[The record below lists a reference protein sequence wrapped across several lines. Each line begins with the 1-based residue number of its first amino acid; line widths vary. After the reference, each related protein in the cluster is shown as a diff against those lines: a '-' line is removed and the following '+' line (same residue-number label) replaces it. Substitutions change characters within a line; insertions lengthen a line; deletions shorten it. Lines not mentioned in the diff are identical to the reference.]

1 MKLSLACA
9 LSHGARLLIL
19 DEATAGLDP
28 MARDEVLDLLREFVA
43 DDGHG
48 VLMSSHITSDLER
61 IADRVVCID
70 DGRIVF
76 DKPKDEITDTMGVAR
91 CRARDIDAILGAD
104 VFGGTAPRILRH
116 EYGIRSGGAGSV
128 RVRRGVPRHPLR
140 PHDHRRLSAF
150 HDQGG
155 LTMIRAWHLDLMMIR
170 QRMLLN
176 LPISL
181 VLCLWLGLQTQS
193 PATVVAAALF
203 MTYPMVG
210 MQLGQY
216 DELKGWK
223 SYRMTLPL
231 SRRDIVAGRYLT
243 LLTLVIASLLTAAVA
258 VGLNIGIAA
267 VAPGLGG
274 PAGMMAAM
282 FSADA
287 VHAALLVGLAFLLVC
302 TVMVCAMTILFYRFG
317 ATTATTMLPMLGVFA
332 VLMVALFVGSLD
344 ESVVAAWSDG
354 LLWLLSPERL
364 ALCCGICA
372 ALTVAIMAASAAICL
387 RIYTRTEL

>member
-1 MKLSLACA
+1 
-9 LSHGARLLIL
+9 
-19 DEATAGLDP
+19 
-28 MARDEVLDLLREFVA
+28 
-43 DDGHG
+43 
-48 VLMSSHITSDLER
+48 
-61 IADRVVCID
+61 
-70 DGRIVF
+70 
-76 DKPKDEITDTMGVAR
+76 
-91 CRARDIDAILGAD
+91 
-104 VFGGTAPRILRH
+104 
-116 EYGIRSGGAGSV
+116 
-128 RVRRGVPRHPLR
+128 
-140 PHDHRRLSAF
+140 
-150 HDQGG
+150 
-155 LTMIRAWHLDLMMIR
+155 MIRAWHLDLMMIR

-193 PATVVAAALF
+193 LATVVAAALF

-274 PAGMMAAM
+274 PAWMMAAM

-287 VHAALLVGLAFLLVC
+287 VHEALLVGSAFLLVC

-332 VLMVALFVGSLD
+332 VLMVALFVGSRD

-372 ALTVAIMAASAAICL
+372 ALTVAIMAASAAICMRL
-387 RIYTRTEL
+387 YADGTVTRTSSRICPPRRRGYRPVGANASRYAAMSRSRPIAAFAGLVDGNPTCGTESPARSSNGVHNRRYSCVALAPVVATNAMREPRISGTGSFGTALAIDASEAPSISHSAMTSHSAMPCRNANARRESGVSPGASSGSVGSANTAAITGQNRLRGCM

>member
-1 MKLSLACA
+1 
-9 LSHGARLLIL
+9 
-19 DEATAGLDP
+19 
-28 MARDEVLDLLREFVA
+28 
-43 DDGHG
+43 
-48 VLMSSHITSDLER
+48 
-61 IADRVVCID
+61 
-70 DGRIVF
+70 
-76 DKPKDEITDTMGVAR
+76 
-91 CRARDIDAILGAD
+91 
-104 VFGGTAPRILRH
+104 
-116 EYGIRSGGAGSV
+116 
-128 RVRRGVPRHPLR
+128 
-140 PHDHRRLSAF
+140 
-150 HDQGG
+150 
-155 LTMIRAWHLDLMMIR
+155 MIRAWHLDLMMIR

-193 PATVVAAALF
+193 LATVVAWALF

-364 ALCCGICA
+364 VLCCGICA
-372 ALTVAIMAASAAICL
+372 VLTVAIMAASAAICM

>member
-1 MKLSLACA
+1 
-9 LSHGARLLIL
+9 
-19 DEATAGLDP
+19 
-28 MARDEVLDLLREFVA
+28 
-43 DDGHG
+43 
-48 VLMSSHITSDLER
+48 
-61 IADRVVCID
+61 
-70 DGRIVF
+70 
-76 DKPKDEITDTMGVAR
+76 
-91 CRARDIDAILGAD
+91 
-104 VFGGTAPRILRH
+104 
-116 EYGIRSGGAGSV
+116 
-128 RVRRGVPRHPLR
+128 
-140 PHDHRRLSAF
+140 
-150 HDQGG
+150 
-155 LTMIRAWHLDLMMIR
+155 MIRAWHLDLMMIR

-193 PATVVAAALF
+193 LATVVAAALF

-216 DELKGWK
+216 EELKGGK

-231 SRRDIVAGRYLT
+231 SRRDIIAVRYLT

-282 FSADA
+282 CSADA

-364 ALCCGICA
+364 ALCCGIFA
-372 ALTVAIMAASAAICL
+372 ALTAAFAGLVDGNPTCGTESPACSSNGVHSRRYSCVALAPVVATNAMREPRISGTGSFGTALAIDASDAPSISHSAMTSHSAMPCRSANARRESGVSPGASSGSAGSANTAAITGQNRL
-387 RIYTRTEL
+387 RGCM

>member
-1 MKLSLACA
+1 
-9 LSHGARLLIL
+9 
-19 DEATAGLDP
+19 
-28 MARDEVLDLLREFVA
+28 
-43 DDGHG
+43 
-48 VLMSSHITSDLER
+48 
-61 IADRVVCID
+61 
-70 DGRIVF
+70 
-76 DKPKDEITDTMGVAR
+76 
-91 CRARDIDAILGAD
+91 
-104 VFGGTAPRILRH
+104 
-116 EYGIRSGGAGSV
+116 
-128 RVRRGVPRHPLR
+128 
-140 PHDHRRLSAF
+140 
-150 HDQGG
+150 
-155 LTMIRAWHLDLMMIR
+155 MIRAWHLDLMMIR

-193 PATVVAAALF
+193 LATVVAAALF

-243 LLTLVIASLLTAAVA
+243 LLTLVIASLLTPAVA

-282 FSADA
+282 CSADA

-302 TVMVCAMTILFYRFG
+302 TVMVCAMTILFY
-317 ATTATTMLPMLGVFA
+317 
-332 VLMVALFVGSLD
+332 GSVPPRPPPCCRC
-344 ESVVAAWSDG
+344 SVC
-354 LLWLLSPERL
+354 SP
-364 ALCCGICA
+364 C
-372 ALTVAIMAASAAICL
+372 
-387 RIYTRTEL
+387 